1 VLFVGTWVPFMF
13 FGVHIPFTDAL
24 AYIPVI
30 MLVIALPI
38 TPQGIGTRDVVALEL
53 LSRFAVGTPQ
63 EKTATLAAATL
74 SWAGAL
80 TLVQATFSPLLMR
93 QARKLFDETGAG
105 DEVIESGPE

>member
-1 VLFVGTWVPFMF
+1 
-13 FGVHIPFTDAL
+13 
-24 AYIPVI
+24 